1 MNRRR
6 ALLRGVAICA
16 SLVGLV
22 AATSGAA
29 SADSGRYGGNLEA
42 ASAAI
47 PAQAGDVAT
56 DSSNQVQRPWGG
68 SIRGSAVATSS
79 ATCDGCQAT
88 AVTMQVIYTRHVHA
102 MTVDN
107 VAAAWSS
114 CTACSGSALSLQVV
128 IARKAGLVRAN
139 NRSLAL
145 NVACV
150 QCSTAAA
157 AVQIVVIAPSMRE
170 LSQQALNDIAAL
182 RDELAAE
189 LATQLAPVAQAPA
202 VQATPRGQA
211 LAKPSAVTPNAQQ
224 ALTTATTELQSV
236 ITKDLGASSAT
247 HDLQL
252 RTG

>member
-6 ALLRGVAICA
+6 ILVRGAAICA

-22 AATSGAA
+22 AATTGAA
-29 SADSGRYGGNLEA
+29 SADYGRYGGNLEA

-56 DSSNQVQRPWGG
+56 DSSNRVERTWGG
-68 SIRGSAVATSS
+68 SVRASAVATSS
-79 ATCDGCQAT
+79 ATCDGCTAT
-88 AVTMQVIYTRHVHA
+88 AVTMQVIYTRQVRT

-114 CTACSGSALSLQVV
+114 CTSCSGSALSLQVV

-157 AVQIVVIAPSMRE
+157 ALQVVVIAPSMRE
-170 LSQQALNDIAAL
+170 LSRRALSEIAAL
-182 RDELAAE
+182 RDQLAAE
-189 LATQLAPVAQAPA
+189 LAAQLAPAPAAQAPRA
-202 VQATPRGQA
+202 QT
-211 LAKPSAVTPNAQQ
+211 LAKNTPVTPKAQQ
-224 ALTTATTELQSV
+224 ALTGATSRLESV
-236 ITKDLGASSAT
+236 ITKDLAATTAT
-247 HDLQL
+247 HDLQV